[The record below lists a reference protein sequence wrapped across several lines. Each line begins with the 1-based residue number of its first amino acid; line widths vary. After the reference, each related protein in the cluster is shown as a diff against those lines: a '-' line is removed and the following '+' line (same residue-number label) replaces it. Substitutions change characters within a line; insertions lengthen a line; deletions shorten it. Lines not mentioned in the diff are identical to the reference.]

1 VRLVSAPDRTVAALR
16 NLGASIARGDILA
29 YVDADCIVAPDWLTV
44 ALPHFDDSRVGAV
57 GSPTRIPAD
66 AATWV
71 QRAWA
76 VHRHRRNRRRTVAW
90 LPTENL
96 LIRKSALL
104 AIGGFNEK
112 LVTCED
118 IDVCYRLRARYSIV
132 NEPCLRAVHLGE
144 APTLA
149 SFFAKE
155 VWRGRDNLRGALA
168 HRLEAAELPSLA
180 LPFYYQVGLAALALG
195 LGHACLTRRKP

>member
-1 VRLVSAPDRTVAALR
+1 V
-16 NLGASIARGDILA
+16 
-29 YVDADCIVAPDWLTV
+29 
-44 ALPHFDDSRVGAV
+44 
-57 GSPTRIPAD
+57 
-66 AATWV
+66 
-71 QRAWA
+71 
-76 VHRHRRNRRRTVAW
+76 
-90 LPTENL
+90 
-96 LIRKSALL
+96 
-104 AIGGFNEK
+104 AIGGFSEK

-168 HRLEAAELPSLA
+168 HRLEASELPSLA
-180 LPFYYQVGLAALALG
+180 LPFYYQVGLAAVAVG
-195 LGHACLTRRKP
+195 LGYACLTGRTLAAGLSLLALIAPAAGTALATAIVARAPRYWLPLAMLYAA